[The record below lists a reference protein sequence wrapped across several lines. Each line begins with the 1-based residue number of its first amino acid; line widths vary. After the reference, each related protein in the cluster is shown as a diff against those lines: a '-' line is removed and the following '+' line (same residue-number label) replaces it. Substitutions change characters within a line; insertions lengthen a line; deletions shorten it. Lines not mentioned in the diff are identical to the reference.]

1 MTTSTKPSP
10 GQLIDT
16 SAGTLK
22 GGKALVVVGVDGS
35 AASDQALRFAVHEAQ
50 LRDAILRIV
59 TSHDLAAVTYG
70 YAGMFDIGPFEDG
83 LRSAAESLVATAAES
98 VTASTKGSPLQVET
112 VVVQG
117 RASQVLLEAAKG
129 AALLVVG
136 ARGAGAF
143 SRLMMGSTSTEV
155 VHHAHVPVAIVPC
168 PERPKA

>member
-1 MTTSTKPSP
+1 MTPI
-10 GQLIDT
+10 GQTAAGQQVDE
-16 SAGTLK
+16 SAEALHR
-22 GGKALVVVGVDGS
+22 GKAMVVVGVDGS
-35 AASDQALRFAVHEAQ
+35 AASDEALRFAVREAQ
-50 LRDAILRIV
+50 LRDATLRIV

-83 LRSAAESLVATAAES
+83 LRLAAESLVATAADS
-98 VTASTKGSPLQVET
+98 VAASSKGSPVQVET

-155 VHHAHVPVAIVPC
+155 VHHAHIPVAIVPC
-168 PERPKA
+168 AERPKA

>member
-1 MTTSTKPSP
+1 MTSSTQIAP
-10 GQLIDT
+10 GQQGDP
-16 SAGTLK
+16 SAQALH
-22 GGKALVVVGVDGS
+22 GGKAVIVVGVDGS
-35 AASDQALRFAVHEAQ
+35 AASDQALQFAVREAQ

-83 LRSAAESLVATAAES
+83 LRLAAESLVAAAADS
-98 VTASTKGSPLQVET
+98 VTASTKGSPVQVET

-143 SRLMMGSTSTEV
+143 TRLMMGSTSTEV